1 MTVQT
6 IHRLERNNLQTAL
19 VITRREIHDSLRDW
33 RIVMP
38 ILILTLIF
46 PFLMDLT
53 SRWATNWVSQFAD
66 PILVERLNPFLLM
79 VVGFF
84 PISFSLIIA
93 LESFVGEKERNSI
106 EPILS
111 MPVSDLELYLGKM
124 LSSLLL
130 PLLASYLGITVFLVM
145 RLLTTPPWIPPLDLT
160 ILMFLLTTVE
170 ALVMVSG
177 AVVVSSQTTSVRA
190 ANLLASFIIIPMAL
204 LIQLESVI
212 MFYAEYYALWWFVAG
227 LLVVNLILVRMGI
240 RIFNREEILS
250 KELDEL
256 SLKKVW
262 QDFMGY
268 FLRPPELAARW
279 SDRES
284 ARFNLFRFYRHD
296 IPLLLKQQALPF
308 GVVMIT
314 SVAAVV
320 LGVLLAHQFPIPSQA
335 FPLREISA
343 NTFAEIE
350 KIRLLPEISTSFIF
364 SNNLRVMI
372 LAVLVSVFSFGALTL
387 FLTIINVGLVSFLVT
402 EIVMLGYNPW
412 LFVATFILPHGILEV
427 PAVLIGLT
435 FALRIGAALVS
446 PPQGFDVGQGFILT
460 LANFIKILIFLVIP
474 FLLLAAYIE
483 ANVTPQIVLAVYA
496 GQ

>member
-1 MTVQT
+1 MTVQA
-6 IHRLERNNLQTAL
+6 IPRLERSGLQTAL
-19 VITRREIHDSLRDW
+19 VITRREIRDSLRDW

-38 ILILTLIF
+38 IIILTLIF
-46 PFLMDLT
+46 PFLMDFT

-124 LSSLLL
+124 LSSLIL
-130 PLLASYLGITVFLVM
+130 PLFASYLGITVFLVM
-145 RLLTTPPWIPPLDLT
+145 RLTTTPPWIPPLDLT

-204 LIQLESVI
+204 LIQAESVI
-212 MFYAEYYALWWFVAG
+212 MFYAEYHALWWFVAG
-227 LLVVNLILVRMGI
+227 LLVVNLILVRMGV

-256 SLKKVW
+256 SFKKIW
-262 QDFMGY
+262 RDFIGY
-268 FLRPPELAARW
+268 FLRPPELAARRF
-279 SDRES
+279 DQES
-284 ARFNLFRFYRHD
+284 ARFDLIRFYRHD

-308 GVVMIT
+308 IVVTIT
-314 SVAAVV
+314 SVTAVI
-320 LGVLLAHQFPIPSQA
+320 LGASLAHRFPIPSQA
-335 FPLREISA
+335 FPLREISG

-372 LAVLVSVFSFGALTL
+372 LAGLVSIFSFGALDL

-412 LFVATFILPHGILEV
+412 LFVTTFILPHGIFEL

-435 FALRIGAALVS
+435 FALRIGAGLVS
-446 PPQGFDVGQGFILT
+446 PPKGFDVGQGFILT

-474 FLLLAAYIE
+474 LLLLAAYIE
-483 ANVTPQIVLAVYA
+483 ANITPQIVLAVYA